1 MKITLMRLTDLLDR
15 LRSTYIFVPG
25 VMMALAFLLAHLV
38 TYLENVMPSSLFEV
52 LWYFFHISPG
62 TLNGTLIT
70 YTTTELGVIGVVFSV
85 TLVPLTLATSQYGT
99 ILLRAFLRDIRA
111 QIVLGLFAAS
121 MIFNITTI
129 LIISRPSFSVQVPVL
144 SATTATAFLIIDICA
159 LLYFFHHV
167 TTGLQASTIISR
179 LGSELCQS
187 IRKDHLPGTPAGGS
201 MEILR
206 EKEAAIMQEGVPI
219 CSGYSGYIRSIDYG
233 QLLKIAQ
240 QNDLIL
246 AVPCT
251 AGDFIDPGDTL
262 LVAWPKSPYPGF
274 MNDVRDCFI
283 LGKYRTMLQDPEL
296 GITQLVNIVARSVRF
311 FDPSIPVMVLNQL
324 GVALQFSAERGD
336 PSPYRQ
342 DSTGT
347 LRMILKIH
355 SFDQFMIASFDI
367 IRYYAKD
374 NTPIIVLM
382 LNTIG
387 RIASHARSDEIR
399 RVLLHHA
406 MLIKNESVVKISSEH
421 DRQNIRR
428 SYDAAVRAIGLPADG
443 MISK

>member
-15 LRSTYIFVPG
+15 LRSTYIFVPA
-25 VMMALAFLLAHLV
+25 VMMVIAFLLAHLI
-38 TYLENVMPSSLFEV
+38 TYLEGIIPSSIFEV
-52 LWYFFHISPG
+52 LWYFFHVSPG

-85 TLVPLTLATSQYGT
+85 TLVPLTMASSQYGT

-129 LIISRPSFSVQVPVL
+129 LIISRPSFTVQVPVL
-144 SATTATAFLIIDICA
+144 SATTSTVFLVIDICA
-159 LLYFFHHV
+159 LLYFFHHI
-167 TTGLQASTIISR
+167 TTRLQASTIISQ
-179 LGSELCQS
+179 LGSELSQS

-201 MEILR
+201 TEMLIER
-206 EKEAAIMQEGVPI
+206 EAAVNREGVPI
-219 CSGYSGYIRSIDYG
+219 SSGYSGYIRSIDYG

-240 QNDLIL
+240 QNNLIL
-246 AVPCT
+246 SVACT
-251 AGDFIDPGDTL
+251 AGDFISPGDTL

-274 MNDVRDCFI
+274 LNDVRDCII
-283 LGKYRTMLQDPEL
+283 LGKYRTMVQDPEF

-324 GVALQFSAERGD
+324 GVALQYRAERGD
-336 PSPYRQ
+336 PSAYRQ

-347 LRMILKIH
+347 LRMILKIR
-355 SFDQFMIASFDI
+355 SFDQLMIASLGL
-367 IRYYAKD
+367 IRYYTRD
-374 NTPIIVLM
+374 NTPIIALM

-387 RIASHARSDEIR
+387 RIASQARSDEIR
-399 RVLLHHA
+399 RVLLHYA
-406 MLIKNESVVKISSEH
+406 LLIKEESVLKISSEH
-421 DRQNIRR
+421 DRQIIRQ
-428 SYDAAVRAIGLPADG
+428 SYDTAVRAIGLPADG
-443 MISK
+443 LVS